1 MSLHEK
7 VSRRVRR
14 WDADIVV
21 DPGITAAQWR
31 AVMRPS
37 RVRIA
42 AGVGLIVVVAPLVI
56 AQLASGWH
64 LRPLRV
70 LAFAGI
76 VVLLLLIAF
85 VAVTVADARA
95 SLPLRHPH
103 LFSVRRSDPGAGAL
117 PTRRGPRPLPGVAL
131 TRARRR
137 GGPRDAAPRHRQHR
151 PHS

>member
-37 RVRIA
+37 RVRIV
-42 AGVGLIVVVAPLVI
+42 AGVGLIVVIAPLVI

-76 VVLLLLIAF
+76 VVVLLLIAF

-95 SLPLRHPH
+95 SLPQRHPH
-103 LFSVRRSDPGAGAL
+103 LFSVRRSNPDAGAL
-117 PTRRGPRPLPGVAL
+117 LARRGPRPLPGVAL

-137 GGPRDAAPRHRQHR
+137 GGPRDAAPTYRQHR